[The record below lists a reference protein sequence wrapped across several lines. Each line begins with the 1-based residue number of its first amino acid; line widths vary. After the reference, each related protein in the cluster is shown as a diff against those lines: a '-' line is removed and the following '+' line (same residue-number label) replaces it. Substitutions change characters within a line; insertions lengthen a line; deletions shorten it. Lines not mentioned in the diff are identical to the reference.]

1 MSALPVGVDR
11 INELRR
17 DRDVDGVE
25 SPVDLVVVAS

>member
-1 MSALPVGVDR
+1 LRQGYEPKTSH
-11 INELRR
+11 ELRR